1 MIEKKPISLYWPC
14 LGVHFYKSSE
24 FRHPHLGVH
33 FPAYF
38 INSCFYFSSLACQ
51 LFIVHFVQ
59 TTNISREEMSRTT
72 NQLMTNI
79 DTSLAEL
86 KKKMEQQKIAEEQ
99 ERLRK
104 IQVSLFYH

>member
-1 MIEKKPISLYWPC
+1 M
-14 LGVHFYKSSE
+14 
-24 FRHPHLGVH
+24 
-33 FPAYF
+33 
-38 INSCFYFSSLACQ
+38 
-51 LFIVHFVQ
+51 Q

-104 IQVSLFYH
+104 IQVSSFYH